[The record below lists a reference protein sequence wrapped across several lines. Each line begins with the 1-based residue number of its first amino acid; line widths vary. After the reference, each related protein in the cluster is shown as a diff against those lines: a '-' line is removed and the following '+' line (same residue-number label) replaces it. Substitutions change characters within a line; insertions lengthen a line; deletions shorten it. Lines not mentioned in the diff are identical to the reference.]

1 MEVKP
6 MNETTKGALAAGAA
20 GILLLG
26 GAGSYA
32 LWSDAETVQGGTITA
47 GNLDISPVA
56 AGVWTDVSPGP
67 VKTPGP
73 LDIATFRMVPGD
85 VLQYKAQYRVLADG
99 ENLRATIAADAQSI
113 QRSGELTPTNTP
125 VSLVSTYNGTPLAN
139 NQITEADNNRLVDV
153 TVTVT
158 FVETTPNQVGT
169 EDSVNLS
176 AFRINLQQAARTTA
190 P

>member
-1 MEVKP
+1 
-6 MNETTKGALAAGAA
+6 MNKTTKGALAAGAA

-56 AGVWTDVSPGP
+56 AGVDRRLAGTGQDAGPPRHHHVPDGSGRRPPVQGAVPSTRGRRESSCDDRRGCSEHPAHWRTDPDEHPG
-67 VKTPGP
+67 VVGQH
-73 LDIATFRMVPGD
+73 V
-85 VLQYKAQYRVLADG
+85 
-99 ENLRATIAADAQSI
+99 
-113 QRSGELTPTNTP
+113 QRH
-125 VSLVSTYNGTPLAN
+125 PLAN